1 MAYDT
6 VEMVLHFGKATS
18 IFLKTMPWV
27 AVRFAVGVGFALL
40 AVLWFGL
47 VLWILFG
54 SIGVSGVIGL
64 VLILLATVVF
74 GGLVKLLHRY
84 VLYLVTAGHIAVIA
98 HVVDTG
104 EVPDNQLQ
112 FGKQQV
118 ADRFVE
124 ASGLFAVDQVVKT
137 VIKQFNKAVASLGQL
152 ADFVPALRQ
161 LMGIVTQAIGLA
173 ASYIDQAILAHMFL
187 HDEKGTW
194 TAARD
199 GLVLYGKTWKPV
211 LGSTLLIV
219 LGMQGTMLAFVGG
232 LAVLSGALGGFGTI
246 VEIVVWLV
254 VGGFVAVG
262 YFGLLSPWIKTV
274 VITTY
279 LVEADGESPDS
290 ETMDYIADRS
300 SKFADVVSRAEK
312 EGETAP
318 EPVDDVVE
326 DEPGVGTPG

>member
-1 MAYDT
+1 MSYDT
-6 VEMVLHFGKATS
+6 GGMVLHFGKATS
-18 IFLKTMPWV
+18 VFLKTLPWV
-27 AVRFAVGVGFALL
+27 AVRFAVGVAFALL
-40 AVLWFGL
+40 AVIWFGL

-54 SIGVSGVIGL
+54 SIGVSGLIGVAL
-64 VLILLATVVF
+64 LLLATVVF
-74 GGLVKLLHRY
+74 GGLVTLLRRY

-104 EVPDNQLQ
+104 EVPDDQLQ

-124 ASGLFAVDQVVKT
+124 ASALFAVDQVVKT
-137 VIKQFNKAVASLGQL
+137 VIKQFNKAVASIGRM

-187 HDEKGTW
+187 HEEKGTW

-199 GLVLYGKTWKPV
+199 GVVLYGKTWKPV

-219 LGMQGTMLAFVGG
+219 IGMQGLALAFVGV
-232 LAVLSGALGGFGTI
+232 LAVVSGALGGFGTI
-246 VEIVVWLV
+246 VEAAVWLV
-254 VGGFVAVG
+254 VGGVVAVG
-262 YFGLLSPWIKTV
+262 YFGIVSPWIKTV

-279 LVEADGESPDS
+279 LVEAEDKVPDS

-300 SKFADVVSRAEK
+300 SEFSDLVKKA
-312 EGETAP
+312 
-318 EPVDDVVE
+318 E
-326 DEPGVGTPG
+326 DEPEPPRSDAPAEEPTAGTPS

>member
-1 MAYDT
+1 
-6 VEMVLHFGKATS
+6 MVLHFGKATS
-18 IFLKTMPWV
+18 IFLKTLPWV
-27 AVRFAVGVGFALL
+27 AVRFAVGAAFALL
-40 AVLWFGL
+40 AVGWFGL

-54 SIGVSGVIGL
+54 SMGVSGAVGL
-64 VLILLATVVF
+64 VLLLLATVVF
-74 GGLVKLLHRY
+74 GGFVALIRRY

-98 HVVDTG
+98 HAVDTG
-104 EVPDNQLQ
+104 DVPDDQLR

-118 ADRFVE
+118 MDRFVE
-124 ASGLFAVDQVVKT
+124 ASALFAVDQVIKT
-137 VIKQFNKAVASLGQL
+137 VIKQFNRAVASIGRL
-152 ADFVPALRQ
+152 AEFVPALRQ
-161 LMGIVTQAIGLA
+161 LMTIATRAIGLA

-187 HDEKGTW
+187 HEEKGTW

-219 LGMQGTMLAFVGG
+219 LGMHAVALAFVGA

-246 VEIVVWLV
+246 LEIAVWLV
-254 VGGFVAVG
+254 VGGVVAIG

-279 LVEADGESPDS
+279 LVEAEGQTPDS

-300 SKFADVVSRAEK
+300 SAFTDLLEKAENETEPTPVSDRT
-312 EGETAP
+312 EGEPTPSAP
-318 EPVDDVVE
+318 S
-326 DEPGVGTPG
+326 